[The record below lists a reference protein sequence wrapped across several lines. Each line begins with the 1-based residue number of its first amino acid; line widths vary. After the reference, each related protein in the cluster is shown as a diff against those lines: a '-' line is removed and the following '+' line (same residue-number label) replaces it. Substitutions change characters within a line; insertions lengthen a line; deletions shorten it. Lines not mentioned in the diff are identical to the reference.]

1 MLCRFFFLPRIFF
14 FALFFFA
21 LFFSSCLLF
30 APLLLPFLLDYISD
44 PISPLSSEKKD
55 SLRSRLSVYET
66 PQQRRALL
74 DRERDTTNVLNAL
87 EEERRRRNLCRR
99 EEEEAKKF
107 FSRDDDA
114 SSFEEDDVSRDCV
127 SRRPPLIIFR
137 NDCRRRVQDEK

>member
-1 MLCRFFFLPRIFF
+1 
-14 FALFFFA
+14 
-21 LFFSSCLLF
+21 
-30 APLLLPFLLDYISD
+30 PFLLDYISD

-87 EEERRRRNLCRR
+87 EEERRRRNLCRH
-99 EEEEAKKF
+99 EEEAKF
-107 FSRDDDA
+107 FSRDA
-114 SSFEEDDVSRDCV
+114 SFEEEDDVSRDCV